1 MPKRKHTEINLEQ
14 KYKALLELDKG
25 KSRKFYFARTSLGK
39 SNKDV
44 ALSFGIPP
52 NTLSNL
58 KKRKE
63 RIFEAYRNGKAKT
76 KRVKSDTYEKV
87 NSAVL
92 RWFKR
97 TRAENVPVSRIL
109 LKEKALFF
117 AKEFNCESFHASDFQ
132 SV

>member
-1 MPKRKHTEINLEQ
+1 MGTLQHHRTTMPKRKHTEINLEQ

-25 KSRKFYFARTSLGK
+25 KS
-39 SNKDV
+39 NKDV
-44 ALSFGIPP
+44 ATFGIPP
-52 NTLSNL
+52 NTLSNW
-58 KKRKE
+58 KKSKE

-92 RWFKR
+92 QWFKR
-97 TRAENVPVSRIL
+97 TRAENVPVSGIL

-117 AKEFNCESFHASDFQ
+117 AKEFNCENFHASDFQ

>member
-25 KSRKFYFARTSLGK
+25 KS
-39 SNKDV
+39 NKDV

-52 NTLSNL
+52 NTLSNW
-58 KKRKE
+58 KKSKE

-92 RWFKR
+92 QWFKR
-97 TRAENVPVSRIL
+97 TRAENVPVSGIL

-117 AKEFNCESFHASDFQ
+117 AKEFNCETFHASDFQ